1 MKKNIVQL
9 FTLLLLSVIVL
20 GTSAQD
26 RRTLDTKVADLL
38 AQMPTQNLAQSD
50 NAMAEFYK
58 MGSEGFQ
65 KLAGMLVPLGTGDD
79 TAVRFALNSFSRY
92 ASDFG
97 KEKEKAFAEENLLT
111 ALKKQTDVEVSTFIM
126 NQLNLVG
133 GMNTIEGLLG
143 YLTNEALAEPAT
155 QAMLAT
161 GEHAAAEKFL
171 EALPTASERS
181 KMTLIRAL
189 GQLKCKKAVA
199 QITPFAVSDELS
211 MQKTALTALAE
222 IGSPDSYKTLLKAA
236 SDVDFKYDATNATES
251 FIVYTDRLGAQD
263 EIEMMKKA
271 CKAIIKANAAADHL
285 HNYSSAL
292 FIYAKYLGSEAT
304 PLLLDA
310 VDNTDKAFRYS
321 VLNIAAKTG
330 DIADTRLWVE
340 KAAGETAEV
349 KADII
354 SMLGRRGDTYATA
367 FVKGNLESS
376 FENIRQEAIVALAK
390 LKEKDAV
397 PVLVAR
403 LAEGKDIEITKTTLN
418 TLLDKDH
425 LYSLEA
431 ALKNSKGETKAAFI
445 ELVAAKSGSQ
455 YFNEVLATTKS
466 NNVVEKSAAFKAL
479 KSISSYENTDELL
492 NLLHSVSDE
501 TEIAQ
506 TQAAVIAAI
515 KNVEAEKQENGK
527 VLTALKT
534 SNKKERLFPILPKIG
549 GTVALETVTSY
560 FNTGSGIVKEAA
572 FEALAAWTDYEASQ
586 PLFEICKTS
595 KGEYRQKAFAN
606 FVRLVRSA
614 DIPDDQK
621 LLQFRKIMAYAQTN
635 KEKNNIISSIGRLKT
650 FLSLVYLERY
660 FNEKELAPTV
670 AYACMRIAIP
680 GSDEST
686 GMSGEIVRRILEK
699 AKNAL
704 SGEDS
709 QYDRINIQK
718 YLDEMPK
725 DKGFVSMFNGKN
737 LDGWQGML
745 LNGNP
750 IAIAKL
756 SNEERAKEQLR
767 ADEKMRENWSVKDGM
782 IIFNGKGA
790 NLVSVK
796 RYKDFEMIV
805 DWKITKEGDS
815 GIYLRGT
822 PQVQIWDTSRVQ
834 VGAQVG
840 SGGLYNNN
848 ADNVRNPL
856 LVADNPIYEW
866 NTFRIT
872 MIGEN
877 VTVYLNGELVVDNV
891 KMDNYWDRSIP
902 IFSEGTI
909 ELQAHGNELAFR
921 DVYVREIDTKNIGL
935 TQEEIDEGFVTL
947 FNGKNLDGW
956 QGNLTDY
963 YAENGIL
970 VVNPKMGGHGNLFT
984 EKEYSDFIYRFEF
997 KLTPGA
1003 NNGLGIRAP
1012 LEGDAA
1018 YVGMELQILD
1028 NTAPIYAN
1036 LHDYQYHGSVYGTI
1050 AAKRGFLKP
1059 VGEWNTEEVIV
1070 KGTKIK
1076 ITLNGEVILDGDI
1089 ADARKNGTKDGKDH
1103 PGLKRDK
1110 GYIGFLGHGSQLYFR
1125 NIRIKD
1131 LSK

>member
-9 FTLLLLSVIVL
+9 FTLLLLSVMVM
-20 GTSAQD
+20 GATAQD

-38 AQMPTQNLAQSD
+38 AQMPAKNLAQLD
-50 NAMAEFYK
+50 NAMAEFYQ

-65 KLAGMLVPLGTGDD
+65 KLAGLLVPPGTGDD

-97 KEKEKAFAEENLLT
+97 REKEKAFAEENLLI
-111 ALKKQTDVEVSTFIM
+111 AIKKQSDVEVSTFLM

-133 GMNTIEGLLG
+133 GIKTVEALPG
-143 YLTNEALAEPAT
+143 YLTNEALVEPAT

-161 GEHAAAEKFL
+161 GVHAAAEKFL
-171 EALPTASERS
+171 EALPTAPESA

-189 GQLKCKKAVA
+189 GQLKCKRAVA
-199 QITPFAVSDELS
+199 QITPFATSDNLS
-211 MQKTALTALAE
+211 MRKTALTALAE

-236 SDVDFKYDATNATES
+236 SDVDFKYDAANAAES

-263 EIEMMKKA
+263 ETDLMKKA
-271 CKAIIKANAAADHL
+271 CKAIFKANGSADQL

-292 FIYAKYLGSEAT
+292 FISAKYLGNEVT
-304 PLLLDA
+304 PMLLVA
-310 VDNTDKAFRYS
+310 VNNPDKAFRYS
-321 VLNIAAKTG
+321 VLNIAEKTG

-340 KAAGETAEV
+340 KAASETAEV

-367 FVKGNLESS
+367 FVNSNLEASA
-376 FENIRQEAIVALAK
+376 ETVRQEAIVALAQ
-390 LKEKDAV
+390 LQGKETI
-397 PVLVAR
+397 PTLVAH
-403 LAEGKDIEITKTTLN
+403 LTEGQDIETTKATLN
-418 TLLDKDH
+418 TLLDKEH
-425 LYSLEA
+425 LYTLEA
-431 ALKNSKGETKAAFI
+431 ALKNSNNETKAAFI

-455 YFNEVLATTKS
+455 YFNEVLATTAS
-466 NNVVEKSAAFKAL
+466 NNTVEKTAAFNAL
-479 KSISSYENTDELL
+479 KSISNYDNTDALL
-492 NLLHSVSDE
+492 KLLHSVSDL
-501 TEIAQ
+501 TEIAE
-506 TQAAVIAAI
+506 TQAAIIAATTNI
-515 KNVEAEKQENGK
+515 EAEKHENGK
-527 VLTALKT
+527 VLTALKS

-549 GTVALETVTSY
+549 GPVALETVTNY
-560 FNTGSGIVKEAA
+560 FNNGSGTVKGAA
-572 FEALAAWTDYEASQ
+572 FEALASWTAYEASQ
-586 PLFEICKTS
+586 PLFEVCKTS
-595 KGEYRQKAFAN
+595 EGDYRRKAFSN
-606 FVRLVRSA
+606 YVRLVRSA

-621 LLQFRKIMAYAQTN
+621 LLQYRKVMAYAQTD
-635 KEKNNIISSIGRLKT
+635 EDKNNVISSIGRLKT

-660 FNEKELAPTV
+660 FNEEELAPTV
-670 AYACMRIAIP
+670 AYACMRIAMP

-699 AKNAL
+699 AKNTL

-756 SNEERAKEQLR
+756 SDEERAKEQVE
-767 ADEKMRENWSVKDGM
+767 ADKKMLENWSVKDGQ
-782 IIFNGKGA
+782 IVFSGKGA

-822 PQVQIWDTSRVQ
+822 PQVQIWDTSRVE

-856 LVADNPIYEW
+856 LVADNPVDEW

-891 KMDNYWDRSIP
+891 RMDNYWDRSIP

-935 TQEEIDEGFVTL
+935 TQEEINEGFVTL

-984 EKEYSDFIYRFEF
+984 ENEYSDFVFRFEF

-1036 LHDYQYHGSVYGTI
+1036 LHDYQYHGSVYGVI
-1050 AAKRGFLKP
+1050 PAKRGYLNP
-1059 VGEWNTEEVIV
+1059 VGDWNYEEVTV
-1070 KGTKIK
+1070 KGSKIK
-1076 ITLNGEVILDGDI
+1076 IVLNGVTIVDGDI
-1089 ADARKNGTKDGKDH
+1089 KEASKNGTLDGNNH

-1110 GYIGFLGHGSQLYFR
+1110 GYIGFLGHGSELYFR